1 VVELNAMHLAYD
13 NPRAACALHRW
24 GVQSAINVLLDVA

>member
-1 VVELNAMHLAYD
+1 MPIVRD
-13 NPRAACALHRW
+13 SPRAACALPRW